1 MFLLKFVCL
10 SVCLSAGLLK
20 QLQTN
25 FHEIFGRGKP
35 WDKKQWIGFLESGS
49 GICFIHCKGAM
60 LWRGFVLW
68 MFSGFCFSS
77 IRWWQFL
84 VLVVVVVV
92 VVVVIVVLVVV
103 YSRTFEHHCNSTQYT
118 AQRQF
123 LLCDAVQV
131 QRMPPRGVRP
141 SVRPSVTFMD
151 SVKTSNDIF
160 RIFSPSGSQI
170 ILVFSYQTL
179 QRYSD
184 RDPINRGVECRWGT
198 HKLRFL
204 TISWL
209 SIDDCCSSLSTN
221 DGRRCSSVPRLRC
234 TFVYGTETATHQW
247 IRRRWEKNLFVR
259 SGKSEAEIN

>member
-1 MFLLKFVCL
+1 
-10 SVCLSAGLLK
+10 
-20 QLQTN
+20 
-25 FHEIFGRGKP
+25 
-35 WDKKQWIGFLESGS
+35 
-49 GICFIHCKGAM
+49 M

-92 VVVVIVVLVVV
+92 VVVVIVVVV

-123 LLCDAVQV
+123 LLCDAVQA
-131 QRMPPRGVRP
+131 RPMPSRSVRL
-141 SVRPSVTFMD
+141 SVRPSVTFVD
-151 SVKTSNDIF
+151 SVKTSNNIF
-160 RIFSPSGSQI
+160 KIFSPSGSQI
-170 ILVFSYQTL
+170 ILVFPYQTL

-184 RDPINRGVECRWGT
+184 RGIECRWGT

-209 SIDDCCSSLSTN
+209 SIDDCCSSLCRN
-221 DGRRCSSVPRLRC
+221 DGRRCSSVSRLWC

-247 IRRRWEKNLFVR
+247 ICRRWEKNLFVR